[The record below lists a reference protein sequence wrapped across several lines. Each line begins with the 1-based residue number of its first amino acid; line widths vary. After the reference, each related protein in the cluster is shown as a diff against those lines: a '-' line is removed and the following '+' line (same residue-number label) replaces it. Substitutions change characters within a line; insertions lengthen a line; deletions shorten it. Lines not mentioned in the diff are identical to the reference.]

1 MKVCIEKN
9 PQGQY
14 SVYQEPEE
22 SGAETAAM
30 ETAEVQDKQP
40 ARDLQDALMIA
51 GKMLQ
56 QAQEAN
62 SPFDEGMKKVMPG
75 RQPQMGM

>member
-22 SGAETAAM
+22 SGT
-30 ETAEVQDKQP
+30 ETAEAQDKQP

-56 QAQEAN
+56 QAQETN